1 MSDLDI
7 SEFGHCDCKIYS
19 RKQGGMPLPHWRSL
33 VESKYLSHFELQGRD
48 VTVTI
53 KTIRMSE
60 VIGSGGKKSKKALL
74 TFEGKEKGMVAG
86 VTVLSAI
93 AGIYGDDYDRWVGQ
107 RITLY
112 PTTTEASGKVVG
124 TIRVRPT
131 APAALRSSGSG
142 QKPPPAA
149 APPPPSDDNEDP
161 GDAPSPEEM
170 GS

>member
-1 MSDLDI
+1 M
-7 SEFGHCDCKIYS
+7 
-19 RKQGGMPLPHWRSL
+19 PHWRSL
-33 VESKYLSHFELQGRD
+33 VESKYLSHFELRGND
-48 VTVTI
+48 VTVAI
-53 KTIRMSE
+53 KSVRLSE
-60 VIGSGGKKSKKALL
+60 VVGSGGKKSKKALL

-86 VTVLSAI
+86 VTCLSAI
-93 AGIYGDDYDRWVGQ
+93 AGIYGDDYDQWIGK

-131 APAALRSSGSG
+131 APAPPRSSGSG
-142 QKPPPAA
+142 QKPPA

-170 GS
+170 GP